1 MTHPNQRIALF
12 GSTGDIGR
20 ACSDFM
26 NQNGYEVISIP
37 RNELVNMKVSNLD
50 GAIWAQGKNIT
61 ESFENT
67 SEEIWDSIWDAN
79 FNYFVKTL
87 NYLIDSKA
95 FNKEARL
102 VVLSS
107 VWQEISRTNKSA
119 YIASKAALGG
129 LVRALASDLG
139 PKNITINAVLPGV
152 TDSKMTNLNLTNTQ
166 LENIRKTTP
175 TEKLVNLDQL
185 ASVIEFLVSKKSQG
199 INGQS
204 IIVDN
209 CWSQTKDV

>member
-1 MTHPNQRIALF
+1 MTPPTQRIALF

-20 ACSDFM
+20 ACSDLLTK
-26 NQNGYEVISIP
+26 NGFEIISIP
-37 RNELVNMKVSNLD
+37 RNELINMKVSNLD

-61 ESFENT
+61 ESFEKT
-67 SEEIWDSIWDAN
+67 SDDMWDSIWDAN

-119 YIASKAALGG
+119 YISSKAALGG

-139 PKNITINAVLPGV
+139 SKNITINAVLPGV
-152 TDSKMTNLNLTNTQ
+152 TDSKMTNLNLTNIQ
-166 LENIRKTTP
+166 MESIRKATP
-175 TEKLVNLDQL
+175 TEKLVNLYQL
-185 ASVIEFLVSKKSQG
+185 ASVIEFLISKRSLG

-209 CWSQTKDV
+209 GWSQTKDV

>member
-1 MTHPNQRIALF
+1 
-12 GSTGDIGR
+12 
-20 ACSDFM
+20 
-26 NQNGYEVISIP
+26 
-37 RNELVNMKVSNLD
+37 
-50 GAIWAQGKNIT
+50 
-61 ESFENT
+61 
-67 SEEIWDSIWDAN
+67 
-79 FNYFVKTL
+79 L

-119 YIASKAALGG
+119 YISSKAALGG

-139 PKNITINAVLPGV
+139 SKNITINAVLPGV
-152 TDSKMTNLNLTNTQ
+152 TDSKMTNLNLTNVQ
-166 LENIRKTTP
+166 MESIRKATP

-185 ASVIEFLVSKKSQG
+185 ASVIEFLVSKRSLG

-209 CWSQTKDV
+209 GWSQTKDV